1 MESQETS
8 LSLEGIQSFNTNS
21 VLLQI
26 TDWQSIGR
34 GMFNAIF
41 FFFYFVGLFLLL
53 FIYFIL

>member
-21 VLLQI
+21 VVLQI

-34 GMFNAIF
+34 GMFNAK

>member
-21 VLLQI
+21 VVLQI

-41 FFFYFVGLFLLL
+41 FFFFSL
-53 FIYFIL
+53 

>member
-21 VLLQI
+21 VVLQI

-34 GMFNAIF
+34 GINANF
-41 FFFYFVGLFLLL
+41 FFFTL
-53 FIYFIL
+53 